1 MSPPARVTFHAAE
14 SNCQR
19 SFLGRTNTRPHPD
32 TGLLA
37 HLRLDLLTSHLARRL
52 GRLGGH
58 TLRGAAIL
66 VVTASTT
73 WLARALVFPVLL
85 FPPLQVGASFTLA
98 DVAFLL
104 AALGD
109 GLRSAGR
116 WKHGVARFDFVIT
129 CVFHGADYWQLV
141 QPSSLMS
148 QVRSGSGSLRS
159 ASSQFTTCSVDSL
172 DELVVWVSIGLLLK
186 FVRAYLSISLGLP
199 RISPVQSGAT

>member
-1 MSPPARVTFHAAE
+1 MSPPARVTVHAAE

-19 SFLGRTNTRPHPD
+19 SFLGRTHTRPHPD

-37 HLRLDLLTSHLARRL
+37 HLRLDLLASHLARRL

-58 TLRGAAIL
+58 ALRGAAIL

-85 FPPLQVGASFTLA
+85 LPPLQVGAIFTLA

-104 AALGD
+104 ATLGD

-116 WKHGVARFDFVIT
+116 WKHGVARFDLVIT
-129 CVFHGADYWQLV
+129 CVFHRG
-141 QPSSLMS
+141 
-148 QVRSGSGSLRS
+148 
-159 ASSQFTTCSVDSL
+159 
-172 DELVVWVSIGLLLK
+172 GLLATGAA
-186 FVRAYLSISLGLP
+186 FVVNVAGALRQRIIEVDIVAVHDLLGGLVGGVGGLGVHRGLLFLHALASDTAP
-199 RISPVQSGAT
+199 FLTRQGIGRIAV